1 MSSSQETNPIAF
13 QILRNP
19 LAELFQ
25 ALHDGPDYSTQL
37 LKTQLAVFFRSI
49 KVGGL
54 THIGGHFYIS
64 KVFARNHGSPKL
76 LHNHGFE
83 WIEHSNTHQYWKLDG
98 AENHQLFRA
107 VVEEMTGCPIT
118 AR

>member
-1 MSSSQETNPIAF
+1 MTNFAYDDSNSF

-37 LKTQLAVFFRSI
+37 LKTQLAVLLRSK

-54 THIGGHFYIS
+54 NHIGWHFYIS
-64 KVFARNHGSPKL
+64 KVFARNHGSPEL
-76 LHNHGFE
+76 LQNHGFE
-83 WIEHSNTHQYWKLDG
+83 WIEHGNSHQYWKLDG
-98 AENHQLFRA
+98 AENHQLLSA
-107 VVEEMTGCPIT
+107 IVEEITRSPIIT
-118 AR
+118 

>member
-25 ALHDGPDYSTQL
+25 ALHDGPDHSAQL
-37 LKTQLAVFFRSI
+37 LKTQLAVFFRSK

-54 THIGGHFYIS
+54 NHIGVHFYIS
-64 KVFARNHGSPKL
+64 KVFARNHG
-76 LHNHGFE
+76 FE
-83 WIEHSNTHQYWKLDG
+83 WIQYSNTHQYWKLDG

-107 VVEEMTGCPIT
+107 FVEEMTGCPIT
-118 AR
+118 TR